1 MRKVVRMK
9 HRKEKGPMRYVML
22 FHWMLNSEAW
32 KDLSA
37 NARVIY
43 LEISKRYNGSN
54 NGFIHY
60 SVREAARDV
69 KIGHATAKR
78 AFDQLIEHGFIVAE
92 QRGDFHWK
100 IDITGERRRPATEW
114 RLTCY
119 DNDRATEF
127 AEKLA
132 TKEFMKWQKNHSTV
146 PPQTRDVLVAETHVS
161 TTDTMVNKNGPYGA
175 RRGNIKEG
183 FGG

>member
-1 MRKVVRMK
+1 VSKIVKIK
-9 HRKEKGPMRYVML
+9 HRKEQGPMRYVML
-22 FHWMLNSEAW
+22 FHWMLNCEAW

-54 NGFIHY
+54 NGLIHY

-78 AFDQLIEHGFIVAE
+78 AFDELESHGFICAE
-92 QRGDFHWK
+92 QRGNFHWK
-100 IDITGERRRPATEW
+100 IDLTGLRRRPATEW

-119 DNDRATEF
+119 DSDRATEF

-132 TKEFMKWQKNHSTV
+132 TKDFMRWQKNHLTV
-146 PPQTRDVLVAETHVS
+146 PPQTQDVLVAETHVS
-161 TTDTMVNKNGPYGA
+161 TTDTIVNKKGAYGA
-175 RRGNIKEG
+175 RSGTKKAG